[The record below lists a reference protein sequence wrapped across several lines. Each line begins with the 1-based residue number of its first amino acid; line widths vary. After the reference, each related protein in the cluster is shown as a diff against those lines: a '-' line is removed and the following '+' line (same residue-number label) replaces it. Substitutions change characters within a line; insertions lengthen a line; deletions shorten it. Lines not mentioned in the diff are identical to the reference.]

1 MMDQIPYLIGQLL
14 GIVAVVLGFL
24 SFQRKTAAGIVLT
37 QMAAALVFVMHYTLL
52 SAPTAIA
59 LNALFAVNCV
69 YCYFRDKRGSRERI
83 GTYVLIVL
91 VIAIGVLTWEGWY
104 TGSLVVGLVFNTV
117 SIALNDPQRTR
128 QMMLVKTPLC
138 FLYNL
143 MVGSV
148 GGMIYECTVLT
159 SSIIGI
165 IRYRKK
171 GKE

>member
-37 QMAAALVFVMHYTLL
+37 QMAAALVFVLHYTLL
-52 SAPTAIA
+52 SAPTA
-59 LNALFAVNCV
+59 
-69 YCYFRDKRGSRERI
+69 
-83 GTYVLIVL
+83 
-91 VIAIGVLTWEGWY
+91 
-104 TGSLVVGLVFNTV
+104 
-117 SIALNDPQRTR
+117 IALNDPQRTR

>member
-1 MMDQIPYLIGQLL
+1 VENIPYLIGQAL
-14 GIVAVVLGFL
+14 GILAVILGFL
-24 SFQRKTAAGIVLT
+24 SFQRKTVAGIILT
-37 QMAAALVFVMHYTLL
+37 QMGAALVFAFHYAIL

-59 LNALFAVNCV
+59 LNLWFAVNCV
-69 YCYFRDKRGSRERI
+69 YCYFRDKRGSKEKI

-91 VIAIGVLTWEGWY
+91 VIAIGIVTWEGWY

-117 SIALNDPQRTR
+117 SIALNDPQKTR
-128 QMMLVKTPLC
+128 KMMLIKTPLC

-148 GGMIYECTVLT
+148 GGMIYECVVLI

-165 IRYRKK
+165 VRYGRKK
-171 GKE
+171 KA